1 MSINNKD
8 IKSSL
13 KEERMQRAEVPIEK
27 GQKYLSCSL
36 KFSMKFSMAVSE
48 AMFNIEWLREYHEF
62 L

>member
-48 AMFNIEWLREYHEF
+48 AMFNIEWL
-62 L
+62 